1 MRIAGMRISGMGTLH
16 RIGEAPDLRAHRL
29 VCGVRQLACGT
40 LRTAGSALRRA
51 SLLAILLAAIAALSL
66 LASTPARAR
75 ELRIRNFQSEID
87 VLPDSSL
94 EVTETIR
101 VEFIGSW
108 QGLYRTIPVEYPGP
122 GGFNY
127 SLVLENIS
135 ATDEGGADAPS
146 LRIEKRRQGASL
158 ALKIYVP
165 GADTVT
171 RTIALHY
178 RVRNGLR
185 YFEDHDELY
194 WNITG
199 TEWDVPIEAASAH
212 VTLPPGITGLHAAD
226 FSGAFGSRAQEAQV
240 EVLGSNVDVRTVRP
254 LAFHQG
260 LTLVAGWDKGF
271 VHVPDSSEK
280 VAQFLE
286 SNWPL
291 FAPVLAFLVMLWLWY
306 TRGRDPQVGAI
317 AVQYEPPDGLT
328 PGEVGTL
335 IDSRATMR
343 DITATLVDLAVHGYL
358 TIEERTKSHLLG
370 LYSDKEYVFHASK
383 NNSELGGLKPHE
395 LIFFSGLFDSGT
407 ANEVTLSE
415 LQNKFYKNLPGIRNA
430 IFDSLVERGYYL
442 HRPDRVRQTFLAGG
456 LIVGALLYGAGV
468 YAAQTLGMQALPF
481 SLGAIVTA
489 GIIIAFGWFMSAR
502 TAAGARALHNA
513 LGFEDF
519 LGHVEADRLERVSQ
533 TPATF
538 EKYLPFAMALG
549 VEKKWVGAFEGIF
562 TQPPTWY
569 IGSPGSTFHPTAFG
583 NSLDAMSTRAG
594 QVMSSAPRS
603 AGSSGFGGGGSS
615 GGGFGGGGGGGF

>member
-1 MRIAGMRISGMGTLH
+1 MLKGTFL
-16 RIGEAPDLRAHRL
+16 LSFL
-29 VCGVRQLACGT
+29 LGV
-40 LRTAGSALRRA
+40 
-51 SLLAILLAAIAALSL
+51 IAALSF
-66 LASTPARAR
+66 AAATPAAAR
-75 ELRIRNFQSEID
+75 ELHIRDFHAEID

-94 EVTETIR
+94 DVTETIR
-101 VEFIGSW
+101 AEFIGSW

-127 SLVLENIS
+127 SLMLDDIAGTENS
-135 ATDEGGADAPS
+135 GADPMP
-146 LRIEKRRQGASL
+146 LRIEKRRQGANL
-158 ALKIYVP
+158 VLKIYVP
-165 GADTVT
+165 GANTVT
-171 RTIALHY
+171 RTISLHY

-199 TEWDVPIEAASAH
+199 TEWDVPLEAASAH
-212 VTLPPGITGLHAAD
+212 VILPPGITGLRAAD
-226 FSGAFGSRAQEAQV
+226 FTGAFGSRAQDAQV
-240 EVLGSNVDVRTVRP
+240 EILGSNIDVRAVRP
-254 LAFHQG
+254 LAFRQG

-271 VHVPDSSEK
+271 VHAPDRSEK
-280 VAQFLE
+280 LTQFVE

-291 FAPVLAFLVMLWLWY
+291 LAPVVAFLVMFWLWY
-306 TRGRDPQVGAI
+306 TRGRDPQVGSI

-335 IDSRATMR
+335 VDTQASMR

-358 TIEERTKSHLLG
+358 TIEERAKPHLMG
-370 LYSDKEYVFHASK
+370 LYSEKEYVFHANK
-383 NNSELGGLKPHE
+383 KMGELGGLKPHE
-395 LIFFSGLFDSGT
+395 MIFFAALFDNGISD
-407 ANEVTLSE
+407 EVTLSQ
-415 LQNKFYKNLPGIRNA
+415 LQNKFYKNLPGIRSA
-430 IFDSLVERGYYL
+430 IFTSLVEHGYYA
-442 HRPDRVRQTFLAGG
+442 HRPDRVRQSFLAAGMIMG
-456 LIVGALLYGAGV
+456 VLLYGAGV
-468 YAAQTLGMQALPF
+468 YVAQTLGMQMLPF
-481 SLGAIVTA
+481 YAGAILTA
-489 GIIIAFGWFMSAR
+489 GVVIAFGWFMTAR

-519 LGHVEADRLERVSQ
+519 LGHVEADRLDRIAQ

-562 TQPPTWY
+562 TQPPSWY
-569 IGSPGSTFHPTAFG
+569 VGPPGSAFHPVAFG
-583 NSLDAMSTRAG
+583 NSLDAMSARAG

-603 AGSSGFGGGGSS
+603 AGSSGFGGGSS